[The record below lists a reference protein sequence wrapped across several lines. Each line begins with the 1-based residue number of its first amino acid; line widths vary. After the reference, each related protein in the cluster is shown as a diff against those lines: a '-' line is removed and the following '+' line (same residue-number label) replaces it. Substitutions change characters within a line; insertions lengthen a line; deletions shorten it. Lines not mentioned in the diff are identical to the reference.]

1 MTRTRLSSKLQRLKR
16 LIRLGMPCAVA
27 SRKIKRVFSDSR
39 ANLESLLKKAYAS
52 SKTSPNF
59 HDKFLVRL
67 LNAKVSVNG
76 ACGESATS
84 SLSWIWSA
92 TSFPSRRCSKAKG
105 HACWACVKARSEE

>member
-59 HDKFLVRL
+59 HDKFLVRDRKSTR
-67 LNAKVSVNG
+67 LNSSHLGISYAVFCLKIKKHKNVKLRIRDFIIEGASV
-76 ACGESATS
+76 
-84 SLSWIWSA
+84 WSA
-92 TSFPSRRCSKAKG
+92 RLRD
-105 HACWACVKARSEE
+105 